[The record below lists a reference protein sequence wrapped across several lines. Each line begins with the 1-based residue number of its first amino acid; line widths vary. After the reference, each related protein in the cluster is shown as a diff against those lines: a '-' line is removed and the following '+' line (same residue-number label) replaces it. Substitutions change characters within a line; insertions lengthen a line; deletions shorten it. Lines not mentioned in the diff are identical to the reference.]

1 MILSL
6 EQITNFQLHGYH
18 ITETSN
24 LKLIKEEG
32 LLPRCGRRSQ
42 AIGDTQEAVY
52 FFPALLLIDTWREVL
67 YSEED
72 YANLELLRFDLENI
86 DITITDKNS
95 WDLFG
100 DWYTKQV
107 ILPEKIQLLKR
118 IDKEGRPFSLDT
130 LLQQDRNHLLWE
142 PICPSEKTRVLSKTI
157 FHKNK

>member
-86 DITITDKNS
+86 DITITDKNP

-118 IDKEGRPFSLDT
+118 IDKEGRAFSLET
-130 LLQQDRNHLLWE
+130 LLQQRYEDLIWQ
-142 PICPSEKTRVLSKTI
+142 PISFLEEKENPILRKSL
-157 FHKNK
+157 

>member
-1 MILSL
+1 MILSS
-6 EQITNFQLHGYH
+6 EQITNFHLHGYH
-18 ITETSN
+18 ITEANN

-32 LLPRCGRRSQ
+32 ILPKCGSRSK

-52 FFPALLLIDTWREVL
+52 FFPALLLIDTWREAL

-130 LLQQDRNHLLWE
+130 LLQQDRNHLIWE